1 VNEGIEVKALASTA
15 PKSGRTTHEYVQIS
29 DTDSNEAVCIECI
42 NKGTAERLANRLKDV
57 IEDGG
62 AA

>member
-15 PKSGRTTHEYVQIS
+15 PKSGRTTHYVQIS

-42 NKGTAERLANRLKDV
+42 NKGTAERLAHRLKDV

>member
-1 VNEGIEVKALASTA
+1 
-15 PKSGRTTHEYVQIS
+15 VQIS

-42 NKGTAERLANRLKDV
+42 NKETAARLANRLKDI